1 MEPLR
6 VYLDTSVFGGCF
18 DEQFAEG
25 SKRIFRWVRQGRLR
39 VLVSRVI
46 TRELEHAPE
55 RVRRVFDDLPDD
67 AVEVVEEDERSDEL
81 VDAYIQAGI
90 VGERWVDDATHV
102 ALAVI
107 AEADAVI
114 SWNFRH
120 IVRLDRIKAYNT
132 VGQAFGYRPLT
143 ILSPIEVI
151 NGDENEQ
158 DVRLR

>member
-18 DEQFAEG
+18 DEQFEEG
-25 SKRIFRWVRQGRLR
+25 SKRIFSWVHEGRLK

-46 TRELEHAPE
+46 TRELECAPE
-55 RVRRVFDDLPDD
+55 RVRAVFDALPDD
-67 AVEVVEEDERSDEL
+67 AIEITEEDERSDEL
-81 VDAYIQAGI
+81 VNAYMLAGV

-102 ALAVI
+102 ALATI
-107 AEADAVI
+107 YGADAII

-120 IVRLDRIKAYNT
+120 IVRLDRIKAYNK
-132 VGQAFGYRPLT
+132 VNERNGYQALT